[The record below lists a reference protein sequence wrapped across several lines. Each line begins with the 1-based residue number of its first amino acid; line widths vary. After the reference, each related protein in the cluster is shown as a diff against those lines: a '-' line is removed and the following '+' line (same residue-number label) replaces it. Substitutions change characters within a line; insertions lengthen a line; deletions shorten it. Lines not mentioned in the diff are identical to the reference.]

1 MGLQAISTDLDPNTH
16 GLGFLQANPLQLKV
30 FIKNFRVCL
39 FGDLAQPDDECH
51 PESPPIH
58 CTPFAIEGS
67 FKVHILGLG
76 VHRHDDLR
84 ACDAT
89 TIAYPFNSKVFAG

>member
-1 MGLQAISTDLDPNTH
+1 MGLQAISTDQDPNTD
-16 GLGFLQANPLQLKV
+16 GAGFLQANPLQLKV

-39 FGDLAQPDDECH
+39 FGDFGLADLECDEDN
-51 PESPPIH
+51 PPTH
-58 CTPFAIEGS
+58 CTPDAIEGS

-84 ACDAT
+84 TCDAT
-89 TIAYPFNSKVFAG
+89 TVAFPFNSKVFAG